1 VQIRRVTLTVE
12 SLDQAADFYRDV
24 LQFPVAAK
32 AGGVAV
38 TVGSS
43 LLLLEPGE
51 HFRGVHHMAFGI
63 TPADFELARAWFGQR
78 VEPIVVD
85 GSEVIEGPQ
94 GWNATSVYFL
104 GPEGILLEFIARA
117 SDGGVHR
124 ARVMC
129 PDRCPSARLASV
141 FLTSP
146 TRSAPS
152 PVNWGCRPSPARD
165 ALCPGRQPRRTN
177 HPGRLILVD
186 DERIWFP
193 TDSARAARG
202 PVALKIDAPRTA
214 RLTLRQTATVLVDCR
229 SSQ

>member
-1 VQIRRVTLTVE
+1 VVQIRRVTLTVE

-51 HFRGVHHMAFGI
+51 HFHGVHHLAFGI
-63 TPADFELARAWFGQR
+63 TPDDFELARAWLGQR
-78 VEPIVVD
+78 VQPIVVD

-117 SDGGVHR
+117 SDGGVPPSEGNAPRPLSISEVGIGVPDVADAVR
-124 ARVMC
+124 A
-129 PDRCPSARLASV
+129 
-141 FLTSP
+141 LTRELGLSP
-146 TRSAPS
+146 FPPQGTHFAP
-152 PVNWGCRPSPARD
+152 VG
-165 ALCPGRQPRRTN
+165 N
-177 HPGRLILVD
+177 HDGLIILVD
-186 DERIWFP
+186 EERIWFP
-193 TDSARAARG
+193 TDSTRAARG
-202 PVALKIDAPRTA
+202 PVELEIDAPRTA
-214 RLTLRQTATVLVDCR
+214 RLTLRQTAAVLAD
-229 SSQ
+229 